1 MLRKLQKCLPRR
13 SLVTIYKSFTRS
25 HLDYGDVIFDQEYNK
40 SLHKSLESLQYNA
53 ILAITGAMRG
63 NIKEKLY

>member
-1 MLRKLQKCLPRR
+1 MLRKLKKCLPRR
-13 SLVTIYKSFTRS
+13 SLVTIYKSFTRP

-40 SLHKSLESLQYNA
+40 SLHECLESLQYNA